1 MSQPKSSKFL
11 YMLIALAV
19 VVVAAGLAHRH
30 FKFKEATEVAQE
42 LSTRRVS
49 VVHPFKSE
57 HPNTMLLPG
66 RLEGHITAAIYS
78 RVNGYLKQWN
88 TDIGTPVKAGDV
100 LAIIDSPETDQQFEQ
115 AQADLKATTEAE
127 KLAQVNLAR
136 AQELLTREG
145 VSQQE
150 VDQRRVELSAKKAY
164 REIAES
170 NLVRARKFLD
180 YKKILAPFNGLVAER
195 NTDIGVLVSSSG
207 GKPLFVV
214 LDATKLRLYVRIPQ
228 YNVNDIHVGDKVSI
242 SVPEYPGQEFSAQV
256 VRTSGVVTENSGTSL
271 VEIEVPNSKHVLKAG
286 SYAQVKVNL
295 PGNAASMRLSAAT
308 LMFRKEGVFVA
319 KVNADSK
326 VVFQPVQIL
335 KDHGPE
341 VEVAGDIHIDDAIVN
356 NPSDTLLEHESVR
369 VLSEPQ
375 K

>member
-1 MSQPKSSKFL
+1 
-11 YMLIALAV
+11 
-19 VVVAAGLAHRH
+19 
-30 FKFKEATEVAQE
+30 
-42 LSTRRVS
+42 
-49 VVHPFKSE
+49 
-57 HPNTMLLPG
+57 
-66 RLEGHITAAIYS
+66 
-78 RVNGYLKQWN
+78 
-88 TDIGTPVKAGDV
+88 
-100 LAIIDSPETDQQFEQ
+100 
-115 AQADLKATTEAE
+115 
-127 KLAQVNLAR
+127 
-136 AQELLTREG
+136 

-214 LDATKLRLYVRIPQ
+214 LDATKLRLYVRISQ

-271 VEIEVPNSKHVLKAG
+271 VEIEVPNSKHFLKAG